1 MTSSNTFQ
9 SDIGSFQNGGHGE
22 DIIKAR
28 LELFMYNLS
37 HFSFL
42 GFSFF
47 LFLPTDRP
55 TFTRERNK
63 PFYGDGQR
71 ECDLRSYTI
80 FQLTAAKNKALIL
93 FCKTLIVIIVYT

>member
-9 SDIGSFQNGGHGE
+9 SDIGSLQNGGHGE

-37 HFSFL
+37 IFRFSTFL
-42 GFSFF
+42 

-55 TFTRERNK
+55 TFTRERAMGNET
-63 PFYGDGQR
+63 FYGDGKG
-71 ECDLRSYTI
+71 I
-80 FQLTAAKNKALIL
+80 FM
-93 FCKTLIVIIVYT
+93 KTNTV